1 MERFKEKI
9 WLSSPK
15 MHGDELKY
23 VTEAYETNWMSTV
36 GTNINEIERTVA
48 EKIGCKYAV
57 ALSCG
62 TAALHLC
69 IKLAGIKPGDAVLI
83 NFVCSTGLK
92 STDTDVP
99 NHISIRN
106 AFIRTLRTV
115 KSDIRCLLNR
125 LRAAQALRFQRFMTG
140 KRLSCYMNMKMV

>member
-1 MERFKEKI
+1 MLLRRHKI
-9 WLSSPK
+9 NAAKQSEEVTADNVRQEAVY
-15 MHGDELKY
+15 GDELKY

-83 NFVCSTGLK
+83 NFVC
-92 STDTDVP
+92 
-99 NHISIRN
+99 
-106 AFIRTLRTV
+106 
-115 KSDIRCLLNR
+115 
-125 LRAAQALRFQRFMTG
+125 
-140 KRLSCYMNMKMV
+140 